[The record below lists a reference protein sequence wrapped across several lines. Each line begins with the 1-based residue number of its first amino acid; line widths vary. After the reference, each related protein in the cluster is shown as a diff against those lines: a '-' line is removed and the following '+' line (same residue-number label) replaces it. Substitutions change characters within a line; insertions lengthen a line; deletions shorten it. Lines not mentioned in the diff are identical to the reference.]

1 MGTLVVSPFYLS
13 ASLALSPL
21 IVGVCLT
28 VGPLVAALASAPA
41 GRLVDR
47 LGSPRL
53 TLIGLV
59 LLTGAATT
67 LSLTRIEW
75 GVIGY
80 VAPLAVL
87 TLGYALFQ
95 AANNTAVMQ
104 DAVEHVRGVTSG
116 MLNLS
121 RNLGLITGASVMG
134 AIFAHSSAGV
144 LKTGGP
150 AAGALAGI
158 HATYVAGAHL
168 LLAALFAAAIAQSG
182 GALRWTRVH
191 QSLLKLC
198 AKSMIR
204 NGFGNRGK
212 SAAMPSTSAYPEIRS
227 TFDSGCF
234 SRTSR
239 ARSAPDMPGIR

>member
-1 MGTLVVSPFYLS
+1 MSTLVVSPFYLS

-21 IVGVCLT
+21 RVGMCLS
-28 VGPLVAALASAPA
+28 VGPLVAALSSAPA

-47 LGSPRL
+47 LGPPRL

-59 LLTGAATT
+59 LLAGAATT

-75 GVIGY
+75 GVTGY

-104 DAVEHVRGVTSG
+104 DAGEDVRGVTSG

-134 AIFAHSSAGV
+134 TIFAHVSADV
-144 LKTGGP
+144 MKAGGP

-158 HATYVAGAHL
+158 HATYAAGALL
-168 LLAALFAAAIAQSG
+168 LLAALAAVAIARG
-182 GALRWTRVH
+182 RALPWTRV
-191 QSLLKLC
+191 
-198 AKSMIR
+198 
-204 NGFGNRGK
+204 
-212 SAAMPSTSAYPEIRS
+212 SAVTSSPTKE
-227 TFDSGCF
+227 
-234 SRTSR
+234 RTS
-239 ARSAPDMPGIR
+239 